1 MYDIGAIWNGVFAVL
16 SDPVTLLTTIFGTFL
31 GLTFGTLPGLTAI
44 MGIALLI
51 PLTYSL
57 SPVAG
62 VAMLIGVYIGGMSGG
77 AISAILLNI
86 PGTPSAVVTTFDG
99 YPMAKKGQAA
109 KAMGWAAFSS
119 FFGTVFSWVILVF
132 LSSYLAVIC
141 TSFSVFEY
149 AALAFFGLT
158 IVAAITSKNIFK
170 SFSMLCLGLFLS
182 IIGTDPLFGN
192 MRFTFGNINLM
203 GGLYITPVVIGLFSF
218 PQILKTATEISGPR
232 KLERVR
238 IRDIMPSKK
247 EIWQHKLP
255 LLVTSAIGTVVG
267 IIPATGQS
275 IACFLSYSQC
285 KKITKDPTPFGE
297 GNPDGI
303 IASEA
308 ANNSVCGGA
317 LVPLLTLGIPGDSVT
332 AVLLG
337 GLMIHGLQPGPS
349 LFVEEFDFVVGIFTA
364 MLIGAITML
373 IMNIFCIRFFTMI
386 ISAPNCY
393 LVGGVVIVSMIGAYA
408 LHGNFF
414 DVLVMFV
421 IGILSYFLVKANYPL
436 APAVLGLV
444 LGSMFERELRTA
456 LRMSN
461 GSMMPFFTRPIPLVI
476 IILGVVFFCFSM
488 FRTIRDSFRDSKTED
503 GQESAEEG

>member
-1 MYDIGAIWNGVFAVL
+1 MYDIGTILTSVLSVL
-16 SDPVTLLTTIFGTFL
+16 SDPVTLLTTVLGTFL

-51 PLTYSL
+51 PLTYNL
-57 SPVAG
+57 SSVAG

-99 YPMAKKGQAA
+99 YPMARKGQAA

-119 FFGTVFSWVILVF
+119 FFGTVFSWLILIF

-158 IVAAITSKNIFK
+158 IVAAITSKDIFK

-192 MRFTFGNINLM
+192 TRFTFGNINLM

-218 PQILKTATEISGPR
+218 PQILKTATEISGSR

-238 IRDIMPSKK
+238 VRDILPSFG

-255 LLVTSAIGTVVG
+255 LLVTSAIGTFIG

-285 KKITKDPTPFGE
+285 QKLTKDPTPFGE

-317 LVPLLTLGIPGDSVT
+317 LVPMLTLGIPGDSVT

-337 GLMIHGLQPGPS
+337 GLMIHGLQPGPA
-349 LFVEEFDFVVGIFTA
+349 LFVEEFDFIVGIFTA
-364 MLIGAITML
+364 MLVGAVAML
-373 IMNIFCIRFFTMI
+373 ILNVFCIRFFTKI

-393 LVGGVVIVSMIGAYA
+393 LVGGVVIVSMIGSYA
-408 LHGNFF
+408 LHSNFF

-421 IGILSYFLVKANYPL
+421 IGFISYFLAKANYPL
-436 APAVLGLV
+436 APVVLGLV

-461 GSMMPFFTRPIPLVI
+461 GSMAPFFTRPIPLVI
-476 IILGVVFFCFSM
+476 VILGMVFFCFSM
-488 FRTIRDSFRDSKTED
+488 YRTIRNSLKEEQPEQ
-503 GQESAEEG
+503 GQDLAGEG